1 MTNAPDST
9 RPMRPSKKQPPPVP
23 GTSRAPADQPPP
35 SASATI
41 PIRPEDIIVVEIEK

>member
-9 RPMRPSKKQPPPVP
+9 GPLRPPKKQPPPVP
-23 GTSRAPADQPPP
+23 GRAPADQPPP

-41 PIRPEDIIVVEIEK
+41 PIRPEDIIIIEPEK

>member
-23 GTSRAPADQPPP
+23 GRAPVDQPPP

-41 PIRPEDIIVVEIEK
+41 PIRPEDIIIVELDK